1 MVWTR
6 VRFPKD
12 KEEVCTEKVKNAV
25 YLFMSLT
32 LGVWMN
38 QKIFYVILKEIVEHI
53 FLKRETEMQR
63 DKLREGRTGTEAG
76 GKRRHREGE
85 QERGPWA
92 GRGEPGAP

>member
-1 MVWTR
+1 MLDLEIRKSLMTSIEHFGKVVWTR

-38 QKIFYVILKEIVEHI
+38 QKIFYVILK
-53 FLKRETEMQR
+53 KR
-63 DKLREGRTGTEAG
+63 
-76 GKRRHREGE
+76 
-85 QERGPWA
+85 
-92 GRGEPGAP
+92 